1 MAKKI
6 PFGIRPPVNG
16 LPAKVEEK
24 VPSTGGRITGQDFAR
39 GIRPPVDGLPATVG
53 KKFGK
58 RNPSGGGRITCQ
70 CWLKV
75 PSTGER
81 ITGQDFARGI
91 RPLVDGLPANVGK
104 KVWQEESV
112 RRWTDYLS
120 MLAKSSVHR
129 RIACQC
135 WGKYFAKGIRPP
147 VNGLPAKVEE
157 KVPSTGGRITGQDF
171 ARGIR
176 PPVDGL
182 PATVGKKFGKRNP
195 SGGGRITCQCWLKV
209 PSTGNC
215 DARRRESHSRYSTEP
230 APFKYDHKGPKY
242 EEFAELYPEH
252 WRGGLKLSHLD
263 EKVPHHFHWK
273 ALAAALDPLDLND
286 ADTGNVPYIN
296 TVNALFYPETPKE
309 ILLCCMLIAVSFF
322 MITYHTEW
330 RASWTANRHLR
341 GGAHPQ
347 QRGHQHHQHLTWDK
361 VVTARLS
368 CRIDFLRLET
378 YTQGRQIDW
387 GFTSAYQR
395 THIRTGS
402 AGCLSMF
409 QQPNGPAN
417 VHHASEEELRCILE
431 FHQQG
436 HQMPLDVTSAKDYRK
451 LREYEQAKFLSMVK
465 QVKEAGATLAIWQ
478 RGFDDEANHL
488 LLQQELPAVR
498 SGRIVP
504 RLIGLN
510 YTHEVELRSH
520 AILPGAALNGGD

>member
-1 MAKKI
+1 MHDLRSADAAGHLNLNHFEQRADSERHGAVDRLRHPDYETLSNFHLSSILKQYN
-6 PFGIRPPVNG
+6 VS
-16 LPAKVEEK
+16 L
-24 VPSTGGRITGQDFAR
+24 SGRYVTVLSSIIAR
-39 GIRPPVDGLPATVG
+39 A
-53 KKFGK
+53 
-58 RNPSGGGRITCQ
+58 Q
-70 CWLKV
+70 
-75 PSTGER
+75 
-81 ITGQDFARGI
+81 
-91 RPLVDGLPANVGK
+91 
-104 KVWQEESV
+104 
-112 RRWTDYLS
+112 
-120 MLAKSSVHR
+120 
-129 RIACQC
+129 
-135 WGKYFAKGIRPP
+135 
-147 VNGLPAKVEE
+147 
-157 KVPSTGGRITGQDF
+157 
-171 ARGIR
+171 
-176 PPVDGL
+176 
-182 PATVGKKFGKRNP
+182 
-195 SGGGRITCQCWLKV
+195 
-209 PSTGNC
+209 
-215 DARRRESHSRYSTEP
+215 
-230 APFKYDHKGPKY
+230 
-242 EEFAELYPEH
+242 
-252 WRGGLKLSHLD
+252 KLSHLD

-273 ALAAALDPLDLND
+273 ALAAALDPPDLND

-330 RASWTANRHLR
+330 RASWTANSENEQEQPPTSFAFKLKNPNQCQEPKTGHLR

-395 THIRTGS
+395 TRIRTGS

-436 HQMPLDVTSAKDYRK
+436 HQMPVTCLEVAGGTVRPAPAKAQLDVTSAKDYRK

-510 YTHEVELRSH
+510 YTHEVELKATSMTC
-520 AILPGAALNGGD
+520 ALLLVEGYDGE